1 MSNWSFI
8 PSQTWPFIH
17 DSLSNSFKWSSPNRC
32 EGQSRPLLPSEDELF
47 YKQGFIDNTSVKEA
61 YKLHTST
68 LKSISAHYFTT
79 SEMQNKTY

>member
-8 PSQTWPFIH
+8 PSQTRPFIH
-17 DSLSNSFKWSSPNRC
+17 DSLSSPNPC

-47 YKQGFIDNTSVKEA
+47 YKQGFMDNTSVKEA